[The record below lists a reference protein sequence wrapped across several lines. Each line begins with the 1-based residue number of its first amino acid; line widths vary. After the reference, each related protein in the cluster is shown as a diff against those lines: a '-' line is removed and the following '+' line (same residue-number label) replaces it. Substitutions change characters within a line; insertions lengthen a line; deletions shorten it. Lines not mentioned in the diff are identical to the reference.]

1 MIFLKPEKIV
11 ESIIQILVNVVQFLR
26 DYWLV
31 WVMLVIF
38 SLGTSFVVYYDRMN
52 RVKIKGSSEEDDYG
66 YQYG

>member
-38 SLGTSFVVYYDRMN
+38 SLGTSFVVYYDQMN

>member
-1 MIFLKPEKIV
+1 MIFLRPEKIV
-11 ESIIQILVNVVQFLR
+11 EGIIQILVNVVQFLR

-31 WVMLVIF
+31 WVMLVVF

>member
-38 SLGTSFVVYYDRMN
+38 SLGTSFVVYYDQMN

-66 YQYG
+66 YEYS